1 MADTEKYNVPAN
13 ESAVESVDDILAE
26 ILNTDGSFRE
36 EFTGLIAKYIGE
48 GDASVTV
55 PKVDLSD
62 RSDEDILRS
71 RAVYDSGDMRFSKE
85 KSVDERIED
94 KIPDEF
100 RDIYSEA
107 SSEAQRPEYTSSGSV
122 RYPTMGVGASEQRVV
137 FDADWEEKA
146 KLEAARLERVR
157 QDRMLR
163 GDSTY
168 VRSYVTRASYSGR
181 KNPFIDELSDA
192 PAALSRT
199 NSLYIDPI
207 SRDADFEVQPDN
219 SQFYNDNKK
228 SFFQEGFSVIQKS
241 NVAASGKTGKNSGG
255 KRSAVTENDALYTG
269 ASRNSSSVSTS
280 KNDTSWLQV
289 DDRSAKKKKKGSHKT
304 KNSTSPSGKR
314 VGTVGERIT
323 VENKGTPRED
333 NMAAEE
339 KQKNR
344 VYLYDGKDVESV
356 ADETKGLRSTVAEI
370 VDKYNKRTEAD
381 EQKKKEELAR
391 LEEEKRL
398 EKLRLEERRAH
409 IEELKKDMSPEL
421 ACAVDTAEKEDGS
434 FDEYEDFSTEPRE
447 KKSVSYSTGK
457 SLPVVK
463 KAADNSSDNYL
474 ERLGDDTDALPEND
488 TVKKFERE
496 KDGNKKQKIQPKKN
510 NRRKGRK

>member
-1 MADTEKYNVPAN
+1 MADTEKKVLPVNNADT
-13 ESAVESVDDILAE
+13 ESVDDILAE
-26 ILNTDGSFRE
+26 ILNADGSFRE
-36 EFTGLIAKYIGE
+36 EFTGLIAKYIGDS
-48 GDASVTV
+48 DAPVSV

-62 RSDEDILRS
+62 RSDEESLRG
-71 RAVYDSGDMRFSKE
+71 RAVYDSGDVRFSRE

-100 RDIYSEA
+100 REIYSEA

-122 RYPTMGVGASEQRVV
+122 KYPTMGVGASEQRVV

-146 KLEAARLERVR
+146 KAEAARLERVR

-168 VRSYVTRASYSGR
+168 VRSFVTRASYSGR

-199 NSLYIDPI
+199 NSLYIDPL

-219 SQFYNDNKK
+219 SQYYNDNKK

-255 KRSAVTENDALYTG
+255 KKSALTENDAFYTG
-269 ASRNSSSVSTS
+269 ADRNSSGRTS
-280 KNDTSWLQV
+280 KTDTSWLQV
-289 DDRSAKKKKKGSHKT
+289 DDRSAKKKKKGNYKT
-304 KNSTSPSGKR
+304 KNNKTPAGKR
-314 VGTVGERIT
+314 VGTVGEQIT
-323 VENKGTPRED
+323 VESKKIIPEENT
-333 NMAAEE
+333 AAEE
-339 KQKNR
+339 KQKTR

-381 EQKKKEELAR
+381 EQKRKEELAR

-398 EKLRLEERRAH
+398 ELKRLEERRAH

-421 ACAVDTAEKEDGS
+421 ASAVDTTESDDGS
-434 FDEYEDFSTEPRE
+434 FDEYEDFSTEPYD
-447 KKSVSYSTGK
+447 KKSMPQSRSRGK
-457 SLPVVK
+457 SAVSKNVDDS
-463 KAADNSSDNYL
+463 AGDYL
-474 ERLGDDTDALPEND
+474 EKLGTDSDDIYENAAEQII
-488 TVKKFERE
+488 VKE
-496 KDGNKKQKIQPKKN
+496 KDGNKKQKPKKN